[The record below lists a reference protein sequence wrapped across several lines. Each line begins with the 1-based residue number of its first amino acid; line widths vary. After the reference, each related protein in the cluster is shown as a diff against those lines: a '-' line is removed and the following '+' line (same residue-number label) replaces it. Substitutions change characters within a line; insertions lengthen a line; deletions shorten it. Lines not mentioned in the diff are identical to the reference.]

1 MGSAISIDG
10 FARELES
17 IVELEMEKVDRA
29 TEAGVQAAASKTV
42 EELKATSAHGDVS
55 GAYRKGWR
63 MKATG
68 NDVVG
73 YEATVFQGAQPTLTH
88 LVEFG
93 HGGPQPAPPHPHME
107 KAYEA
112 GAEELMRRLGRDV

>member
-17 IVELEMEKVDRA
+17 IVEMEVEKVDRA
-29 TEAGVQAAASKTV
+29 AEAAVRAAASKTV
-42 EELKATSAHGDVS
+42 SELKATGGHGDVS
-55 GAYRKGWR
+55 GAYRNGWR
-63 MKATG
+63 MKTSG
-68 NDVVG
+68 NNVVG
-73 YEATVFQGAQPTLTH
+73 YESTVYQGAQPTLTH

-107 KAYEA
+107 QAYEA
-112 GAEELMRRLGRDV
+112 GAEELVRRLASDV